1 MKHINLIDI
10 GKRKT
15 QYDILVDPY
24 ETLCNLEDPA
34 SANVLRELRKK
45 YSSYKSQDKQKHKFD
60 TDQHITFDQLIQK
73 LKDSN
78 LQCYYCTKPMM
89 LLYNRKREQQQ
100 WTLERINNNLGHYNE
115 NTCVSCL
122 KCNLARRTDSHDYFK
137 MGKQLQV
144 VKSE

>member
-1 MKHINLIDI
+1 MKHINYTNMAL
-10 GKRKT
+10 RKT
-15 QYDILVDPY
+15 QYDVLIDPY
-24 ETLCNLEDPA
+24 EALCHLEDPG

-60 TDQHITFDQLIQK
+60 TDQHITFEQLVQK
-73 LKDSN
+73 LKDSQ

-89 LLYNRKREQQQ
+89 LLYNKKREQQQ

-122 KCNLARRTDSHDYFK
+122 KCNLTRRTDSHDYFK
-137 MGKQLQV
+137 LGKQLQV
-144 VKSE
+144 IKTE

>member
-15 QYDILVDPY
+15 QYDVLVVPY

-60 TDQHITFDQLIQK
+60 TDQHITFEQLIQK